1 MKNSNTEYVGISF
14 LMLKKSISI
23 LLDNGKLATIGILLM
38 SMILGVL
45 PSISLRTTRN
55 IINALDDPLKSLIY
69 ILVNVMIYIL
79 IDLLVYALSNLQS
92 FITDIFRQKIN
103 LNVNLSILE
112 KIVSLRLE
120 DFENTEIYN
129 KIKRAQSQ
137 SNNTILDY
145 YLQFIMVIQKC
156 ITLIAMGAIII
167 EWNFGV
173 IIIIV
178 FISSIQMIYMLNLN
192 REQYNMVRSR
202 TQNERRKMYYEF
214 ILSNDIAFKEIKV
227 FGIANFFISKY
238 KKISKQIILQDRKI
252 MKKMVSFRTLA
263 GFGHQI
269 FIGSMFLKMA
279 VDTYERR
286 IFVGDMLAYI
296 KGLSSVKASVEGIFL
311 QWESINQMALYM
323 QMLFEL
329 LDIDE
334 QEFTNKQ
341 LLQDNIQSIE
351 LVNVSFKYNNA
362 KEYALKNIN
371 LKIKKGDKIAII
383 GRNGSGKST
392 LVKLIAGLYDS
403 YEGTILVNGIDRATL
418 QEKNFYNK
426 IGILFQDFTKFEL
439 TLKENV
445 GISQLSKLDENEK
458 IKQVLTQA
466 NVKIKR
472 LDNLDQQLGY
482 WFDNGTQLSG
492 GEWLKIA
499 IARAFFGEK
508 DIYILDEPN
517 SALDTIATKEV
528 MKNIELLF
536 KDKIG
541 LMVCHK
547 LEMVKNFDSIILLED
562 GMIVNAGTYNELMSN
577 SASFKALYNE

>member
-45 PSISLRTTRN
+45 PSISLRTTQN
-55 IINALDDPLKSLIY
+55 IINALNDPLKSLIY
-69 ILVNVMIYIL
+69 ILVNVIIYIL

-92 FITDIFRQKIN
+92 FIIDIFRQKIN

-112 KIVSLRLE
+112 KIVSLTLE

-145 YLQFIMVIQKC
+145 YLQFILVIQKC

-167 EWNFGV
+167 EWNFWV
-173 IIIIV
+173 IIVIV

-192 REQYNMVRSR
+192 REQYDMVRSR

-238 KKISKQIILQDRKI
+238 KKISKQIILQDRKM
-252 MKKMVSFRTLA
+252 MKKMISFRTLA

-269 FIGSMFLKMA
+269 FIGCMFLKMA

-286 IFVGDMLAYI
+286 IFVGDMMAYI

-334 QEFTNKQ
+334 REFTDKQ
-341 LLQDNIQSIE
+341 ILQDNIQSIE

-445 GISQLSKLDENEK
+445 GISQLSKLDQKEK

-508 DIYILDEPN
+508 EIYILDEPN

-562 GMIVNAGTYNELMSN
+562 GMIVNDGTYNELMSN
-577 SASFKALYNE
+577 SESFKALYNE